1 VTTDLDQQLIELI
14 EDYQPREDEPVRC
27 ARRPAGTD
35 VLVERWTLP
44 DGKPSYDSLLD
55 FWLSSLYGFLA
66 DSGSDSRWFE
76 GLAYQSRFVELTPGE
91 FRSEF
96 RALQQRLTLPPPET
110 IFLRKA
116 YRVLDGRLISYM
128 GVTEDLD
135 YWSGTFGPGH
145 YERGSSAHNEM

>member
-1 VTTDLDQQLIELI
+1 MTTDLDQQLIELI

-44 DGKPSYDSLLD
+44 DGKPS
-55 FWLSSLYGFLA
+55 
-66 DSGSDSRWFE
+66 WFE